1 MDKTIICLLLLL
13 VLSLKESFAFSIQ
26 PSSSSALRR
35 MMTRRTTKMA
45 VSEVTST
52 SGLDQAVQDAGD
64 KLVVIDYSTTWCGPC
79 KIALPKFADLSE
91 KYEDVVFLKCIGD
104 TSTEASQLMKREG
117 VRSVPSFHFWK
128 NGAKIEVVNGA
139 RIEDVEAAV
148 TANQ

>member
-1 MDKTIICLLLLL
+1 
-13 VLSLKESFAFSIQ
+13 
-26 PSSSSALRR
+26 
-35 MMTRRTTKMA
+35 MA

-52 SGLDQAVQDAGD
+52 SGLDQVVQDAGD

-91 KYEDVVFLKCIGD
+91 KYKDVVFLKCIGD

>member
-1 MDKTIICLLLLL
+1 MNKFFLGMLAL
-13 VLSLKESFAFSIQ
+13 VVLVCEVGAFSLQ
-26 PSSSSALRR
+26 SSSSSALRR
-35 MMTRRTTKMA
+35 MISRSTATKMA

-52 SGLDQAVQDAGD
+52 GALDQAIQEAED

-79 KIALPKFADLSE
+79 KIALPKFVDLSE
-91 KYEDVVFLKCIGD
+91 KYESVVFLKCIGD

-128 NGAKIEVVNGA
+128 SGSKIEVVNGA